1 MDPTFF
7 HIQISFF
14 VFKTLK
20 AFFARSKVKI
30 TATAAIA
37 IAVDND
43 RFLDRQNG
51 FHSNERK
58 LCNEKLFLWRQRP
71 LLQRIR
77 TKVELN

>member
-37 IAVDND
+37 IAGIVRGSGGGGGAD
-43 RFLDRQNG
+43 G
-51 FHSNERK
+51 
-58 LCNEKLFLWRQRP
+58 
-71 LLQRIR
+71 
-77 TKVELN
+77 

>member
-37 IAVDND
+37 VDND

-58 LCNEKLFLWRQRP
+58 LCNEKHFFVAAERH
-71 LLQRIR
+71 
-77 TKVELN
+77 KK